1 MKYAV
6 VLEKG
11 PKSWGA
17 TIPDLPGCVAVAD
30 FEEEVL
36 TLISEAIE
44 LHIANLK
51 DEGADIPAPV
61 SVASSVEVS
70 A

>member
-6 VLEKG
+6 LLEKG

-17 TIPDLPGCVAVAD
+17 TVPDLPGCVAVAD
-30 FEEEVL
+30 SQEEVL
-36 TLISEAIE
+36 SLISEAIE
-44 LHIANLK
+44 LHISALK

-61 SVASSVEVS
+61 SVASFVEVS